1 MDKEEF
7 KETATAALSMGVAI
21 AKKVGN
27 VACELGKEGVA
38 VAKAKAQEMREARE
52 AQKAKEAVEP
62 ATADALLAG
71 LSGFVA
77 AEKAPSQTT
86 SEQSRQGGGM
96 IDLVRNASRQMT
108 PATSSFDGASESQDV
123 KFFIRGWLYAV
134 YWVANIVDTILGIGC
149 ISIFGVKDGYYRG
162 QYELNWTAIF
172 IIVPIYL
179 FLVLMNRI
187 WYEIGIAIFEA
198 VKHLRQIRDEL
209 RKANSAKA

>member
-1 MDKEEF
+1 MDKEEL
-7 KETATAALSMGVAI
+7 KEKAAAALNFGMAA
-21 AKKVGN
+21 AKKFGDA
-27 VACELGKEGVA
+27 ACELGKEGVA
-38 VAKAKAQEMREARE
+38 AAKAKAQEMREARE
-52 AQKAKEAVEP
+52 AQKAKETAEP
-62 ATADALLAG
+62 RTDGALLAG
-71 LSGFVA
+71 LSGFGEA
-77 AEKAPSQTT
+77 DNAPK
-86 SEQSRQGGGM
+86 E
-96 IDLVRNASRQMT
+96 VK
-108 PATSSFDGASESQDV
+108 PATSSFDGASEAQDV

-209 RKANSAKA
+209 RKAGSLKSADAEQ